1 MVCEKE
7 AVTVLELDRTY
18 SKARTITASAPIK
31 ATTGEALEPFA
42 RFLGGIATMDEIR
55 INQQFTRDKKIFRDA
70 QPLVNGDIIRP
81 GLVRSSSIAGPE
93 S

>member
-1 MVCEKE
+1 
-7 AVTVLELDRTY
+7 
-18 SKARTITASAPIK
+18 
-31 ATTGEALEPFA
+31 
-42 RFLGGIATMDEIR
+42 MDEIR